1 MSQSLDLTRPF
12 DQVRYIK
19 LGSGSASK
27 DKACIED
34 GIAYIGFGTSDENF
48 YKAACDG
55 DWELFRELYF
65 MHETDG
71 APQSRKQNATKATNQ
86 VRSFFES
93 NDRTLWIT
101 FYAGKLYYGCLS
113 GNHRPAIKAEW
124 GGCIRALVGGWSD
137 SDSSGVPL
145 RVENLAGN
153 LTKVRGFQGTSC
165 ALDQNQMEYLLR
177 RLSGK
182 VPEYISRIDRARQ
195 AMIEGILAAI
205 QTLQP
210 KDFELLVEIIF
221 SRSWRR
227 IGQMGGVEKFTDI
240 VFEDP
245 LNPERRIAVQVKS
258 TTNMSQIEKYCKDEQ
273 LEQYEKLFFVFHTPE
288 RAEVLGGDDKPDKLE
303 IVDGCRL
310 ANLVID
316 TGLVH
321 WLKDKT
327 S

>member
-1 MSQSLDLTRPF
+1 
-12 DQVRYIK
+12 
-19 LGSGSASK
+19 
-27 DKACIED
+27 
-34 GIAYIGFGTSDENF
+34 
-48 YKAACDG
+48 
-55 DWELFRELYF
+55 
-65 MHETDG
+65 
-71 APQSRKQNATKATNQ
+71 
-86 VRSFFES
+86 
-93 NDRTLWIT
+93 
-101 FYAGKLYYGCLS
+101 
-113 GNHRPAIKAEW
+113 
-124 GGCIRALVGGWSD
+124 
-137 SDSSGVPL
+137 
-145 RVENLAGN
+145 
-153 LTKVRGFQGTSC
+153 
-165 ALDQNQMEYLLR
+165 MEYLLR

-195 AMIEGILAAI
+195 AMIEGVLAAI

-273 LEQYEKLFFVFHTPE
+273 LELYEKLFFVFHTPE